1 MKIVDPRQVIIR
13 PIITEKSEKLQKF
26 QTAYVFEVTDK
37 ANKLEIKDAV
47 QKIWNVKV
55 LKVRVLRKKGKM
67 RRVRYKRGKTSEW
80 KKAIVTLQ
88 KGQTIDIY

>member
-13 PIITEKSEKLQKF
+13 PIVTEKSDKLQKF
-26 QTAYVFEVTDK
+26 QTAYVFEVMDK
-37 ANKLEIKDAV
+37 ANKVEIKQAV
-47 QKIWNVKV
+47 EKIWNVTV
-55 LKVRVLRKKGKM
+55 LKVRVLRKKGKV

>member
-1 MKIVDPRQVIIR
+1 MKIVNPHQVIIR

-26 QTAYVFEVTDK
+26 QTAYVFEVVDK

-47 QKIWNVKV
+47 QKIWNVTV
-55 LKVRVLRKKGKM
+55 LKVRVLRKRGKM
-67 RRVRYKRGKTSEW
+67 RRIRYKRGKTPEW

>member
-26 QTAYVFEVTDK
+26 QTAYVFQVVDK
-37 ANKLEIKDAV
+37 ANKMEIKKAV
-47 QKIWNVKV
+47 EKIWSVSV
-55 LKVRVLRKKGKM
+55 LKVRVLRKKGKV
-67 RRVRYKRGKTSEW
+67 RRIRFKRGKTPEW